1 MATRVENFK
10 AKQSLVLSNSFGV
23 INKEKDVELDV
34 TVGIIDD
41 ESGYFELYDILSGG
55 DNWYAEGSIQFDGKN
70 VVLSNFKYSERK
82 GEEELFSNW
91 FEFGDYNV
99 HRVSKSF
106 EGQGDMLRDADGY
119 IWLGTG
125 FKGGAAHFINEHY
138 EDYATATDRK
148 EGMIRVSGVVWLT
161 NLDIMKRHE
170 DLVLYKT
177 YNPEE
182 YPKYDNY
189 DAIEVSKTNEIPKDY
204 DGVMGV
210 PITFLDK
217 YNPLRKIPT
226 LTVNQLSITDS
237 DNICFYLDSISNKKT
252 LFPKN
257 EYFKIISMVS
267 VANGLM
273 ESVLERRMEIIRP
286 TNEQSNSFINK
297 QEIRIARTIK
307 WLEENWKNYND
318 NYLTMDQIAIACSLE
333 YTNFRLDNQWEK
345 DSPKLIKWLKNFRQ
359 KDFMKSTVPLEAK

>member
-1 MATRVENFK
+1 MTNKMILFNGPNSPFGRKTKITSIVQEI
-10 AKQSLVLSNSFGV
+10 VLE
-23 INKEKDVELDV
+23 EK
-34 TVGIIDD
+34 IIKVQ
-41 ESGYFELYDILSGG
+41 EA
-55 DNWYAEGSIQFDGKN
+55 N
-70 VVLSNFKYSERK
+70 
-82 GEEELFSNW
+82 
-91 FEFGDYNV
+91 
-99 HRVSKSF
+99 
-106 EGQGDMLRDADGY
+106 
-119 IWLGTG
+119 
-125 FKGGAAHFINEHY
+125 
-138 EDYATATDRK
+138 
-148 EGMIRVSGVVWLT
+148 
-161 NLDIMKRHE
+161 
-170 DLVLYKT
+170 
-177 YNPEE
+177 
-182 YPKYDNY
+182 
-189 DAIEVSKTNEIPKDY
+189 
-204 DGVMGV
+204 
-210 PITFLDK
+210 FLDK
-217 YNPLRKIPT
+217 HNPLRKIPT
-226 LTVNQLSITDS
+226 LLINDLAIIDS
-237 DNICFYLDSISNKKT
+237 DNICVYLDSISNKKT